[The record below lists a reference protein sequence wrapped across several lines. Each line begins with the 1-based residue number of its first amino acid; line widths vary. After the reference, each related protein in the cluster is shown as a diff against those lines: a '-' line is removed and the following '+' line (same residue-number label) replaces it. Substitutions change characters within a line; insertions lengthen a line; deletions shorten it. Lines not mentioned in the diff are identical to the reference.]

1 MKRTHT
7 KLNTAEGQTK
17 RFGVG
22 MLSPTVVILLIMT
35 AYPLIFTFFYSFT
48 NYNLLRNL
56 RSPAKI
62 TFFQNYV
69 KLLKD
74 PYFQQSIWNTVK
86 FTIFAVIFEMLIGF
100 AMALF
105 VNSLHKGQK
114 TMRTLLQALH
124 LPVFNWFS
132 DIRTAFGMLVLIDVW
147 QSAPFVFLLLYA
159 ALQSVPQGQYEA
171 ARIDGANSLKILF
184 YVTIPNI
191 KNSLALC
198 ALLRTIDSFRLF
210 DKVNL
215 LTGGGPANSTST
227 ITQYLYNYGI
237 KSLDFGFGSAGA
249 IVMTIL
255 VLILSSVYIKRAIS

>member
-86 FTIFAVIFEMLIGF
+86 FTIFAACTRVRKPCVPCCCCLICC
-100 AMALF
+100 
-105 VNSLHKGQK
+105 
-114 TMRTLLQALH
+114 R
-124 LPVFNWFS
+124 P
-132 DIRTAFGMLVLIDVW
+132 
-147 QSAPFVFLLLYA
+147 
-159 ALQSVPQGQYEA
+159 
-171 ARIDGANSLKILF
+171 
-184 YVTIPNI
+184 
-191 KNSLALC
+191 
-198 ALLRTIDSFRLF
+198 LR
-210 DKVNL
+210 
-215 LTGGGPANSTST
+215 
-227 ITQYLYNYGI
+227 
-237 KSLDFGFGSAGA
+237 
-249 IVMTIL
+249 
-255 VLILSSVYIKRAIS
+255 

>member
-86 FTIFAVIFEMLIGF
+86 FTIFAVIF
-100 AMALF
+100 
-105 VNSLHKGQK
+105 
-114 TMRTLLQALH
+114 
-124 LPVFNWFS
+124 
-132 DIRTAFGMLVLIDVW
+132 
-147 QSAPFVFLLLYA
+147 A
-159 ALQSVPQGQYEA
+159 ALQWHCSSTACTRVRKPCVPCCCCLICC
-171 ARIDGANSLKILF
+171 R
-184 YVTIPNI
+184 P
-191 KNSLALC
+191 
-198 ALLRTIDSFRLF
+198 LR
-210 DKVNL
+210 
-215 LTGGGPANSTST
+215 
-227 ITQYLYNYGI
+227 
-237 KSLDFGFGSAGA
+237 
-249 IVMTIL
+249 
-255 VLILSSVYIKRAIS
+255 

>member
-62 TFFQNYV
+62 TVFQNYV

-86 FTIFAVIFEMLIGF
+86 FTIFAVIFEKRQCKNDTVKHRIY
-100 AMALF
+100 
-105 VNSLHKGQK
+105 
-114 TMRTLLQALH
+114 
-124 LPVFNWFS
+124 
-132 DIRTAFGMLVLIDVW
+132 
-147 QSAPFVFLLLYA
+147 AP
-159 ALQSVPQGQYEA
+159 
-171 ARIDGANSLKILF
+171 
-184 YVTIPNI
+184 
-191 KNSLALC
+191 
-198 ALLRTIDSFRLF
+198 
-210 DKVNL
+210 
-215 LTGGGPANSTST
+215 
-227 ITQYLYNYGI
+227 
-237 KSLDFGFGSAGA
+237 
-249 IVMTIL
+249 
-255 VLILSSVYIKRAIS
+255 